1 MDVEGIPADLSGTY
15 FRNGPG
21 KFKEGDSQVAHE
33 LDGDGFILAI
43 SFKDGQVCVRH
54 RLVQTQGLLRDK
66 FAKRIFAKGFYG
78 TPPGEGGSALDAR
91 KGFPKHTANAG
102 MAFWEDQLLAIG
114 TAGSKKPFQID
125 PACLGTVLGNEDE
138 GSWNLDGALDSE
150 TGFGS
155 CPKVC
160 GTEGCLSFI
169 DQAPSL
175 GSTTVKYLE
184 FAPGAWRPRYPKPR
198 EFSVGGFTRFA
209 DFAITPKWLVLAKPP
224 LKADGLGAAF
234 GNTFAEVLE
243 FDPSGT
249 AELIFAT
256 RLRRD
261 EQEVTV
267 PVDSLVCE
275 EFANAFEDG
284 GRVVVDLVAAER
296 WDPGKVDAGPR
307 WEVQDP
313 TQAPKRS
320 LVRYEVDLSSKTFT
334 KRSLCDRH
342 LGFTS
347 VNPAY
352 NGKKHRFVFAAV
364 AHSDVGPYGGI
375 AKIDVESGEIDEW
388 LGGASEFFGE
398 PLFVPK
404 EGLDGEEDGYLI
416 SVSFDGQEDKSSVLI
431 FDAKSISQGPVCQFP
446 LQTAVPY
453 GLKACWV
460 PDLAYTPEEMKRK
473 TTLLRMFV
481 KKSTEWNAMEM
492 GFSSFG
498 GQALFQKQGVKM
510 R

>member
-1 MDVEGIPADLSGTY
+1 MRAAAADAWRRGFREADELEVGYYFMDVEGIPADLSGTY

-275 EFANAFEDG
+275 EFANAFED
-284 GRVVVDLVAAER
+284 
-296 WDPGKVDAGPR
+296 
-307 WEVQDP
+307 
-313 TQAPKRS
+313 
-320 LVRYEVDLSSKTFT
+320 
-334 KRSLCDRH
+334 
-342 LGFTS
+342 
-347 VNPAY
+347 
-352 NGKKHRFVFAAV
+352 AV
-364 AHSDVGPYGGI
+364 ILP
-375 AKIDVESGEIDEW
+375 
-388 LGGASEFFGE
+388 
-398 PLFVPK
+398 
-404 EGLDGEEDGYLI
+404 
-416 SVSFDGQEDKSSVLI
+416 
-431 FDAKSISQGPVCQFP
+431 
-446 LQTAVPY
+446 
-453 GLKACWV
+453 
-460 PDLAYTPEEMKRK
+460 
-473 TTLLRMFV
+473 
-481 KKSTEWNAMEM
+481 
-492 GFSSFG
+492 
-498 GQALFQKQGVKM
+498 
-510 R
+510 